1 MIEHLYFMCE
11 ALEMTKMQNFTKVI
25 LYSTKTKQN
34 KRKKTMEL
42 IHDSHTKIMGIGCNA
57 GM

>member
-42 IHDSHTKIMGIGCNA
+42 IHDSHTKKDYGNWL
-57 GM
+57 